1 MKLFIPRR
9 LRVLAALP
17 RPLAGH
23 AGHLAKAVLL
33 WRVYGLQTATTY
45 LRETRREQAVEIDLY
60 ADSASRDEIH
70 PRWIFTLMEGE
81 F

>member
-1 MKLFIPRR
+1 MKNLLIPRR

-23 AGHLAKAVLL
+23 AGHLAKAIVL

-45 LRETRREQAVEIDLY
+45 LRETRQQQAVEILTHCDFKT
-60 ADSASRDEIH
+60 AEAI
-70 PRWIFTLMEGE
+70 
-81 F
+81 

>member
-1 MKLFIPRR
+1 MITIPRR

-23 AGHLAKAVLL
+23 AGHLAKAIVL

-45 LRETRREQAVEIDLY
+45 LRETRQQQAVEI
-60 ADSASRDEIH
+60 
-70 PRWIFTLMEGE
+70 FTHCDFKTAEAI
-81 F
+81 

>member
-1 MKLFIPRR
+1 MITIPRR

-23 AGHLAKAVLL
+23 AVHLAKAIVL

-45 LRETRREQAVEIDLY
+45 LRETRQQQSVEILTHCDFKT
-60 ADSASRDEIH
+60 AEAI
-70 PRWIFTLMEGE
+70 
-81 F
+81 

>member
-1 MKLFIPRR
+1 MKNLLIPRR

-33 WRVYGLQTATTY
+33 WRVYGLETATTY
-45 LRETRREQAVEIDLY
+45 LRETRQQQSVEIL
-60 ADSASRDEIH
+60 
-70 PRWIFTLMEGE
+70 PRCFFTLVEGE